1 MRNCKENV
9 QLRVRNSQTAA
20 ARALALA
27 LAHGSARLGSST
39 RHAAPHDAHDAHAVA
54 RVAHHAVLRDV
65 RLSFAFGTNV
75 SGTRA
80 ARPCTRSMF
89 PYHMESCECSG
100 RGWLHRPSCTCS
112 SDDGRWRG
120 EGARDAPLQG
130 DRSRHD
136 KQVAS
141 VGQRSL
147 SSSSSVC
154 LSLSLSLPL
163 SMNSRVRPS
172 D

>member
-89 PYHMESCECSG
+89 PYIWSHASARAGAGCIALPVRAQATMGAGVEKA
-100 RGWLHRPSCTCS
+100 HAMRPCRAT
-112 SDDGRWRG
+112 GLG
-120 EGARDAPLQG
+120 TTN
-130 DRSRHD
+130 
-136 KQVAS
+136 K
-141 VGQRSL
+141 
-147 SSSSSVC
+147 
-154 LSLSLSLPL
+154 
-163 SMNSRVRPS
+163 
-172 D
+172 